1 MNDLDKYQ
9 KNIPDSRLRAT
20 QTIWGFATGMFI
32 LCVPLVSIAR
42 SAIFLPATVAFGAGI
57 GTIAVWQSDSRSRRR
72 LLDEQTTQS
81 LEERIAN
88 LEAIA
93 SHSELDMQHPFQQ
106 QLELKDDQAEYK
118 TSSKK
123 NL

>member
-1 MNDLDKYQ
+1 
-9 KNIPDSRLRAT
+9 
-20 QTIWGFATGMFI
+20 MFV
-32 LCVPLVSIAR
+32 LCVPLVDIAR
-42 SAIFLPATVAFGAGI
+42 SAIVIPATVAFGAGI

-72 LLDEQTTQS
+72 LPDEQITRS

-93 SHSELDMQHPFQQ
+93 SHGEFDMQHPFQQ
-106 QLELKDDQAEYK
+106 LKLKDDQTEYK
-118 TSSKK
+118 ASSKE

>member
-1 MNDLDKYQ
+1 MSDLDKHQ
-9 KNIPDSRLRAT
+9 KNIPDPRLRVT
-20 QTIWGFATGMFI
+20 QTIWGFATGMFV
-32 LCVPLVSIAR
+32 LCVPLVAIAR
-42 SAIFLPATVAFGAGI
+42 SAIVIPATVAFGAGI

-72 LLDEQTTQS
+72 LIDEQTMQS

-93 SHSELDMQHPFQQ
+93 SHSELDSPHPFQQ
-106 QLELKDDQAEYK
+106 VELKNYSTEYQA
-118 TSSKK
+118 SSKE

>member
-1 MNDLDKYQ
+1 MSDLDKYQ

-20 QTIWGFATGMFI
+20 QTIWGFATGMFV
-32 LCVPLVSIAR
+32 LCVPLVAIAR
-42 SAIFLPATVAFGAGI
+42 SAIFIPATVAFGAGI

-72 LLDEQTTQS
+72 LSDEQTTRS
-81 LEERIAN
+81 LEERIAI

-93 SHSELDMQHPFQQ
+93 SHGELDMQHPFQQ
-106 QLELKDDQAEYK
+106 LELKDYPTEYK
-118 TSSKK
+118 ASSKE

>member
-1 MNDLDKYQ
+1 
-9 KNIPDSRLRAT
+9 
-20 QTIWGFATGMFI
+20 MFV
-32 LCVPLVSIAR
+32 LCVPLVAIAR
-42 SAIFLPATVAFGAGI
+42 SAVVIPDTVAFGAGT

-72 LLDEQTTQS
+72 LSDEQTAQS

-93 SHSELDMQHPFQQ
+93 SHGELDMQHPYQ
-106 QLELKDDQAEYK
+106 QLELKDYSTEDKA
-118 TSSKK
+118 SSKE